1 MTTTLRL
8 FLALCLMTGSGAAAA
23 DQNDPR
29 LDDLFQRLKAASN
42 AFEASAIEQQIWQI
56 WVEHE
61 DSAAY
66 ELMLA
71 GIRYMNLNQSTAA
84 LDTFNR
90 LIALAPDYA
99 EAWNKRATLYYLI
112 GDYPASE
119 ADIAE
124 TLAREPFHFGAISGL
139 GLVSLAQGK
148 YEEARRAFQTLL
160 EIHPTMPGVRDQ
172 IRQIDDL
179 LGTRVI

>member
-1 MTTTLRL
+1 MKAVLQL
-8 FLALCLMTGSGAAAA
+8 LVLYLASGCGLLAA

-29 LDDLFQRLKAASN
+29 LDELFQRLKTTTN
-42 AFEASAIEQQIWQI
+42 AFEASAVEQQIWQI

-66 ELMLA
+66 ELMLT
-71 GIRYMNLNQSTAA
+71 GIRYMNLNQPGAA

-99 EAWNKRATLYYLI
+99 EAWNKRATLYYMT
-112 GDYPASE
+112 GDYRASE

-160 EIHPTMPGVRDQ
+160 EIHPTMPGVREQ
-172 IRQIDDL
+172 IQQIDEL
-179 LGTRVI
+179 LGTRLI